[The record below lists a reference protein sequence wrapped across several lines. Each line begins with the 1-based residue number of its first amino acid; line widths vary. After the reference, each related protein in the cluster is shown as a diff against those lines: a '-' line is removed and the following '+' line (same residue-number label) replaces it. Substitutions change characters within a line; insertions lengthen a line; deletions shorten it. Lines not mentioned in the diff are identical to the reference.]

1 MNVRF
6 LARLLPLV
14 ALLVLFA
21 AGAPFAANYPGK
33 PVTMIIAFT
42 AGGSSDVQARIMQK
56 YWNKLVDQQWTFVYK
71 PGAGG
76 AIGFGEIAMA
86 KKDGYTIGGINVP
99 HLIIQPLAQ
108 KAQFK
113 VTDFDYICQV
123 VNDPQAV
130 VVRKDSRFKN
140 VRDLFEYAKA
150 NPGKLKLGLVGPNS
164 GHHLM
169 FLDVQEKYG
178 FPATAVFYK
187 GAADQNAAVLGGE
200 VDVMFGNLNDVMR
213 SIEELNVLALAA
225 DKRDTMFLPD
235 VPTMKELGFDVVSDI
250 RRAFVAPRG
259 IKAEQLAFLRDVFKK
274 ICEDPEY
281 LKDMKQAGQPAEY
294 MDGDSFFKYMQS
306 QDETIKA
313 ALTRAGIIK

>member
-1 MNVRF
+1 MKS
-6 LARLLPLV
+6 RLIST
-14 ALLVLFA
+14 LVLAVAMLTLTLSGAAFA
-21 AGAPFAANYPGK
+21 ADYPSK
-33 PVTMIIAFT
+33 PVNMIIAFT

-56 YWNKLVDQQWTFVYK
+56 YWNKLVDQQWNFVYK

-86 KKDGYTIGGINVP
+86 RKDGYTIGGINIP
-99 HLIIQPLAQ
+99 HLIIQPLVQ

-130 VVRKDSRFKN
+130 VVRKDSKFKS
-140 VRDLFEYAKA
+140 VQEIFDHAKA
-150 NPGKLKLGLVGPNS
+150 NPGKLKVGLVGPNS

-169 FLDVQEKYG
+169 FLDVKEKFG
-178 FPATAVFYK
+178 FPATEVFYK
-187 GAADQNAAVLGGE
+187 GAADQNAAILGGE
-200 VDVMFGNLNDVMR
+200 IDVMFGNLNDVMR
-213 SIEELNVLALAA
+213 SIEELNVLALAGEE
-225 DKRDTMFLPD
+225 RNQMFLPD

-250 RRAFVAPRG
+250 RRAFVAPKG

-281 LKDMKQAGQPAEY
+281 LQDMKKAGQPAEY
-294 MDGDSFFKYMQS
+294 LDGDSLFTYMQS
-306 QDETIKA
+306 QDEKIKA
-313 ALTRAGIIK
+313 ALTKAGLLK